1 MTPSEH
7 SSDGDPPSMSA
18 MDDSCAAGASAP
30 DVATP
35 TMPSKA
41 LAIRPP
47 TCLIHT
53 FDRSRLTCQVCG
65 LRIYV
70 EVRIS

>member
-1 MTPSEH
+1 MNPPESGRHDPAEPSTSAGDSPTPART
-7 SSDGDPPSMSA
+7 GGQTA
-18 MDDSCAAGASAP
+18 IAI
-30 DVATP
+30 
-35 TMPSKA
+35 MPSKA
-41 LAIRPP
+41 LAIRTPA
-47 TCLIHT
+47 CVVHV

>member
-1 MTPSEH
+1 MTLP
-7 SSDGDPPSMSA
+7 DRDDVPDP
-18 MDDSCAAGASAP
+18 SAP
-30 DVATP
+30 AGDSPPPPPGDASRAIAVMPP
-35 TMPSKA
+35 TA
-41 LAIRPP
+41 LAIRRPA
-47 TCLIHT
+47 CVIHS